1 MQEEK
6 YPNTKKREYKKKN
19 NFKIKLIFNENG
31 ENLDKIIERA
41 FSSYCAKKSNEI

>member
-6 YPNTKKREYKKKN
+6 HTNTKKREYKKKN
-19 NFKIKLIFNENG
+19 DLKINMIFNKDG

-41 FSSYCAKKSNEI
+41 FSNYCTKKSNEI